1 MNAISIRYRT
11 MLVALPLLVV
21 TACGG
26 PSSGPAPGSPTASA
40 SSAPA
45 APLAPAAPAG
55 PGQPSP
61 SALQVCSADDAQKDI
76 AGALG
81 VTPTTVGPPTWRDH
95 LYACRYTYPDG
106 SFVLS
111 VKELTDDAQT
121 VAYIDHLAATLGEL
135 APLDGIGEGAFYTR
149 NRSIVARKDNKV
161 LLVDVSALPP
171 NFGRPPA
178 PPAAISRTVA
188 TVIMGCW
195 SGD

>member
-1 MNAISIRYRT
+1 MNAISIRYLAV
-11 MLVALPLLVV
+11 LVALPLLVV
-21 TACGG
+21 TTCGRPSPG
-26 PSSGPAPGSPTASA
+26 PVPGPPPSW
-40 SSAPA
+40 SAPA
-45 APLAPAAPAG
+45 PAPAG

-61 SALQVCSADDAQKDI
+61 SALQVCSADDGQKDI

-81 VTPTTVGPPTWRDH
+81 VTPTRVEQPTWRDH
-95 LYACRYTYPDG
+95 LYSCRYDYPDT

-111 VKELTDDAQT
+111 VKELADNAQT
-121 VAYIDHLAATLGEL
+121 VAYIDQLAATLGEL

-178 PPAAISRTVA
+178 PPAATSRIIA